1 MRLTLSSHYLRA
13 VGAHEGVLS
22 SRYLRGGRTKGYYL
36 RIIFVGAERRGI
48 IFALS
53 SVSHVHLEHLVLE
66 RACPRPKQMPVLIS
80 AEGRL
85 YRIGN
90 EQALDES

>member
-1 MRLTLSSHYLRA
+1 MSCGL
-13 VGAHEGVLS
+13 
-22 SRYLRGGRTKGYYL
+22 RYLRIIFVRWVRTKGYYL
-36 RIIFVGAERRGI
+36 RIIFGLSRALGALGLGAR
-48 IFALS
+48 LS
-53 SVSHVHLEHLVLE
+53 ET
-66 RACPRPKQMPVLIS
+66 KQMPVLIS